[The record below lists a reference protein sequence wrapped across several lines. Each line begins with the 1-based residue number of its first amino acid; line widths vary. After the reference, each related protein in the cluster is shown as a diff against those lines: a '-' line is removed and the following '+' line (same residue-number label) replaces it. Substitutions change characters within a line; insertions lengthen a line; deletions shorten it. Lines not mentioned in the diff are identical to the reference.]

1 MDRDSILQKFKILNL
16 WQKGGK
22 RAPHKPLLVLLAIG
36 KLLRTENRL
45 IEYSEIEEKL
55 GNLLREFGP
64 WKSSSRP
71 EFPFWRLRNDGVW
84 EVSDEDR
91 IRETKSGDAYISD
104 LRRYGV
110 SGGFT
115 EPIARC
121 LRNDPVLAFEI
132 IRNLLDAH
140 FPYSIHEDILQAV
153 GIEFPVQVSRRKKR
167 DPDFREK
174 VLKAY
179 EYRCAVCGF
188 DVRLRYQ
195 PVALEAAHIKWHQA
209 GGPDT
214 EVNGLA
220 LCVLHH
226 KLFDL
231 GAFMLSRR
239 LDILVSDDAHGS
251 VGFDEWLMR
260 FHGKKINFPQRH
272 SFYPRAGFIGWHVR
286 EVFKGSYRE
295 SRSVK

>member
-1 MDRDSILQKFKILNL
+1 MLRDE
-16 WQKGGK
+16 
-22 RAPHKPLLVLLAIG
+22 P
-36 KLLRTENRL
+36 RL
-45 IEYSEIEEKL
+45 IEYSHIEETLGKL
-55 GNLLREFGP
+55 LQEFGP
-64 WKSSSRP
+64 WKSSNRP

-84 EVSDEDR
+84 EVSDEDK
-91 IRETKSGDAYISD
+91 IRETKSGDAYKTD
-104 LRRYGV
+104 LRRNHV
-110 SGGFT
+110 TGGFT

-121 LRNDPVLAFEI
+121 LQNDPGLAFEI
-132 IRNLLDAH
+132 SRELLDAH
-140 FPYSIHEDILQAV
+140 FPSSIHEDILQAV
-153 GIEFPVQVSRRKKR
+153 GIEFPVQISRRKKR
-167 DPDFREK
+167 DPEFREN

-188 DVRLRYQ
+188 DVKLRYQ

-239 LDILVSDDAHGS
+239 LDILVSDDANGS
-251 VGFDEWLMR
+251 VGFEEWLMR
-260 FHGKKINFPQRH
+260 FHGEKIKFPQRH
-272 SFYPRAGFIGWHVR
+272 SFYPQANFIGWHVR

-295 SRSVK
+295 SRFVK